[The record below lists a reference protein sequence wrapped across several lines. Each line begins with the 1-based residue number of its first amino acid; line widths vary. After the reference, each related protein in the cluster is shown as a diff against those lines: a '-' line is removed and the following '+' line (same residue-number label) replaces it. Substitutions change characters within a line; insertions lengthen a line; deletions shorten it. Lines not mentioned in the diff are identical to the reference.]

1 MSQYRIKDH
10 APPHYIGGR
19 IVVGGDTV
27 TLPEGVKA
35 GAWLEPV
42 VEPVAEPVV
51 EPAGKAKKKGRA
63 TAPSVPEAATIDA
76 TPVEPVDG
84 EF

>member
-42 VEPVAEPVV
+42 GEPAS
-51 EPAGKAKKKGRA
+51 EPAGKGKQKGRA

-76 TPVEPVDG
+76 KPVEPVDG